1 MRMEMSV
8 RIWLISI
15 QLLCSSRM
23 KRTTTNHAGL
33 ISQLYWVRLLGLPNF
48 KLAKAGIAVC
58 SIEITWAKNCSGDIA
73 GPQRTDAA

>member
-8 RIWLISI
+8 R
-15 QLLCSSRM
+15 
-23 KRTTTNHAGL
+23 
-33 ISQLYWVRLLGLPNF
+33 LLGLPDF

-73 GPQRTDAA
+73 GPQRTDVA